1 MARQLTLYPPFQQ
14 RGWTHL
20 HDPLAVATVVDP
32 GLVTLQPLRL
42 DVELESRL
50 APGATLARLPTEAL
64 PANAAVALEVD
75 APRFEAMFLE
85 RACRPLPARRAGS
98 TPPPRPPP
106 GRHDLSSPPRAG
118 PDRHTHARTR
128 TRRAHR

>member
-1 MARQLTLYPPFQQ
+1 VARQLALYPPFQR

-20 HDPLAVATVVDP
+20 HDPLAVATVVDA

-50 APGATLARLPTEAL
+50 APGATLARLPTEGV
-64 PANAAVALEVD
+64 PANAGVALGVD

-85 RACRPLPARRAGS
+85 RTSRPLPARPAGS
-98 TPPPRPPP
+98 TPRPPP
-106 GRHDLSSPPRAG
+106 PARA
-118 PDRHTHARTR
+118 P
-128 TRRAHR
+128 